1 MAKPTSFRLSDAT
14 RAKIAYLA
22 DTLFGRNQTTAL
34 TVAIDRMYREER
46 STMITANPMS
56 AKAAIHLLA
65 TTHSS
70 QVPID
75 VEDPDAYGDLR
86 QEAVLTLTAAVEA
99 ASRTGDRTQSLQDWI
114 YNGSYDGTETVDSI
128 AAEWDALSEE
138 TAESDEQE

>member
-1 MAKPTSFRLSDAT
+1 MPFRPSPETRRQLDAL
-14 RAKIAYLA
+14 RAHYGT
-22 DTLFGRNQTTAL
+22 DQTAI
-34 TVAIDRMYREER
+34 TVAIDQMYRMFRER
-46 STMITANPMS
+46 SAMTSANPMS